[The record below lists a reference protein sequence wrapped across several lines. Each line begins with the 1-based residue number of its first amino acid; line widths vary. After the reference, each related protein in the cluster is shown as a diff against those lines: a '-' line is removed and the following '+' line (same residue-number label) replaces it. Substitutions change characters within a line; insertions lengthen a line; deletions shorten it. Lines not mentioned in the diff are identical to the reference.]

1 MIEGYEKISFD
12 LPSKHLEKLKLKVK
26 EHDTDLSKLLRL
38 IIKIY
43 LE

>member
-1 MIEGYEKISFD
+1 MIEGHEKISFD
-12 LPSKHLEKLKLKVK
+12 IPSTHLEKLRKKAK
-26 EHDTDLSKLLRL
+26 DADIDLSKLLRL